1 MTSVAAAG
9 TAAAVVISMDEEARS
24 DRSSRIHNLHK
35 VRKGK
40 TRMESDG
47 EVNDTIEGIFEEAVA
62 AADSLRDAAKLLEVG
77 ANIIGGEA
85 VRDRRHP
92 HGGDGI
98 ARGPTID

>member
-40 TRMESDG
+40 TRM
-47 EVNDTIEGIFEEAVA
+47 
-62 AADSLRDAAKLLEVG
+62 
-77 ANIIGGEA
+77 
-85 VRDRRHP
+85 
-92 HGGDGI
+92 
-98 ARGPTID
+98 

>member
-24 DRSSRIHNLHK
+24 NRSSRIHNLHK

-47 EVNDTIEGIFEEAVA
+47 KVNNTIEGIFEEAVA

-77 ANIIGGEA
+77 ANVIGGEA

-92 HGGDGI
+92 HGGDGV
-98 ARGPTID
+98 ARGPTVD